1 VCSEVGVD
9 GNVIDAKRRVALA
22 PHPWYRSSLLVR
34 SGEGR
39 CAWWNADAHNAT
51 TRLARRALASYHPPV
66 TTDRRDFLKH
76 AALAAATASGLTA
89 TDALAQGVAP
99 PQQGAAR
106 TTTQTAPRAL
116 DPLLLR
122 ALGDAILPEMLG
134 EAGRTKAIA
143 AFATWLARYTPV
155 AEEMHGYGYA
165 EITYTPSDPAPGWNA
180 QLAGLDLLAR
190 RKHRR
195 GFARLGVP
203 LRRAVVETQLARSSV
218 GRLPSNPLAAP
229 HVAVALLA
237 HWAASSEATDLAYE
251 ARIMKGNCRLLSE
264 TSRAPLPLA
273 STGDA

>member
-1 VCSEVGVD
+1 
-9 GNVIDAKRRVALA
+9 
-22 PHPWYRSSLLVR
+22 
-34 SGEGR
+34 
-39 CAWWNADAHNAT
+39 
-51 TRLARRALASYHPPV
+51 V
-66 TTDRRDFLKH
+66 TTDRRDFLKR
-76 AALAAATASGLTA
+76 AALAAATASGLGA
-89 TDALAQGVAP
+89 NEALAQGASRAP
-99 PQQGAAR
+99 APATPQPATPQPATPQRAA
-106 TTTQTAPRAL
+106 QTAARAL

-134 EAGRTKAIA
+134 DAGRANAIA

-155 AEEMHGYGYA
+155 AEEMHGYGDA

-203 LRRAVVETQLARSSV
+203 LRRAVVQAQLARVSTS
-218 GRLPSNPLAAP
+218 RLPANPLAAP

-251 ARIMKGNCRLLSE
+251 ARIMKGNCRLLSQ
-264 TSRAPLPLA
+264 TSRPPLPLA
-273 STGDA
+273 ARGEV

>member
-1 VCSEVGVD
+1 
-9 GNVIDAKRRVALA
+9 
-22 PHPWYRSSLLVR
+22 
-34 SGEGR
+34 
-39 CAWWNADAHNAT
+39 
-51 TRLARRALASYHPPV
+51 V
-66 TTDRRDFLKH
+66 TTDRRDFLKR
-76 AALAAATASGLTA
+76 AALAAASASTISA
-89 TDALAQGVAP
+89 TETIAQQSAQPPRSGT
-99 PQQGAAR
+99 PQQ
-106 TTTQTAPRAL
+106 TPPRAL

-134 EAGRTKAIA
+134 DAGRAKAIA

-203 LRRAVVETQLARSSV
+203 LRRAVIETQLARFTVS
-218 GRLPSNPLAAP
+218 RLPANPLTAP

-237 HWAASSEATDLAYE
+237 HWAASSEATDLAYQ

-264 TSRAPLPLA
+264 TSRPPLPLA
-273 STGDA
+273 APGSS